1 VSSDADDDGVGQPS
15 PAGRG
20 SSRRPGRRVR
30 RLPRPRRP
38 LAQRL
43 GAWFSIFA
51 VAVLVVGALA
61 GYGYYRHIFDGINRF
76 NIADLGKRPPAYNNA
91 MNILVFGTDSRN
103 GLTRKQQLRL
113 HVGRSQ
119 GESNTDTIM
128 LVHILP
134 GRQGAIALS
143 FPRDTQVPYYSCPAG
158 PGVPGQQENLDST
171 ERINAVFQAGGA
183 SCLWKTVEQ
192 QTGIHIDHVIE
203 LKFTGFVK
211 IINDIGGVK
220 VCVPQP
226 VHDRTSG
233 LNLHRGIS
241 HLNGI
246 QALEFWRTREG
257 VGEGDDP
264 QRIQR
269 DQFLMA
275 SLLQGITKN
284 GLLGNPTRLIS
295 VVRDVA
301 GAMTMDDGMTPSD
314 LLQIAQSMRGLST
327 KSVQF
332 ITAPWIPDANNANLV
347 DFAQPQ
353 ADHLFSAIAHDQKLP
368 PTAKKGSTP
377 GKPATDL
384 VKTAKP
390 SAVRVE
396 VLNGNGVN
404 SEASTVGS
412 SLSGRGFVVTGTGDA
427 TSFSYRDSVI
437 KYASAADMPAV
448 NALKQ
453 QLGSV
458 KVTRD
463 PSLTPGTLTLIVGSS
478 YTGLHAAPSPS
489 PSQSPQNVKHLSKK
503 FKGITGSAGVCKDTS
518 GFTGPLG
525 Y

>member
-1 VSSDADDDGVGQPS
+1 M
-15 PAGRG
+15 
-20 SSRRPGRRVR
+20 
-30 RLPRPRRP
+30 
-38 LAQRL
+38 QRL
-43 GAWFSIFA
+43 GGWLSVFA
-51 VAVLVVGALA
+51 VAVLAVGSLA
-61 GYGYYRHIFDGINRF
+61 AYGYYRDVFDGINRF
-76 NIADLGKRPPAYNNA
+76 SIHDLGKRPPVFNNA
-91 MNILVFGTDSRN
+91 MNILVFGTDSRS
-103 GLTRKQQLRL
+103 GLTRAQQLRL
-113 HVGRSQ
+113 HVGRAQ
-119 GESNTDTIM
+119 GEANTDTIM

-143 FPRDTQVPYYSCPAG
+143 FPRDTQVPYYACPPG
-158 PGVPGQQENLDST
+158 PGVPGQQENLEST

-192 QTGIHIDHVIE
+192 QTGIHIDHAIE
-203 LKFTGFVK
+203 LRFTGFVK
-211 IINDIGGVK
+211 IINDIGGVR
-220 VCVPQP
+220 VCVSQP
-226 VHDRTSG
+226 VHDPISG
-233 LNLHRGIS
+233 LHLHRGVS

-257 VGEGDDP
+257 VGQGDDP

-269 DQFLMA
+269 DQFLLA
-275 SLLQGITKN
+275 SLLQGITKS
-284 GLLGNPTRLIS
+284 GLLGNPTELIS
-295 VVRDVA
+295 VVKDVA
-301 GAMTMDDGMTPSD
+301 SAMTMDDGMTPSD
-314 LLQIAQSMRGLST
+314 LLQIAESMRGLST

-332 ITAPWIPDANNANLV
+332 ITAPWTPDPSNANLV

-353 ADHLFSAIAHDQKLP
+353 ADQLFSAIAHDSKLP
-368 PTAKKGSTP
+368 PAAKKGGTP

-396 VLNGNGVN
+396 VLNGNGV
-404 SEASTVGS
+404 SQEASTVAS
-412 SLSGRGFVVTGTGDA
+412 SLSGRGFDVTGTGDA
-427 TSFSYRDSVI
+427 PNFSYSDSVI

-478 YTGLHAAPSPS
+478 YTGLQAVPSPS
-489 PSQSPQNVKHLSKK
+489 SSPSPQDIRGLHKK
-503 FKGITGSAGVCKDTS
+503 FKGITGSAGVCKDQS
-518 GFTGPLG
+518 GFSGPLG